1 MISISDLKYQKSS
14 RMPNIKMFF
23 KPKKI
28 ETNKEDLALNQD
40 LAIITKM
47 NQEFA
52 TSLDLSETLQ
62 KALEVIIKR
71 LNAQAANIFLIE
83 EKKQVFQCIASKY
96 QSYLDEYEIPLTQG
110 VMGKAVLQKKC
121 IRVGDVRKDVR
132 EIAEFYFDLDN
143 KTNFTTYSVLCSP
156 LIVANE
162 CIGVIHCLN
171 KKGTNKLFEDG
182 DRKLL
187 EILS

>member
-1 MISISDLKYQKSS
+1 
-14 RMPNIKMFF
+14 MFF

-110 VMGKAVLQKKC
+110 VMGKAVLQKKM
-121 IRVGDVRKDVR
+121 
-132 EIAEFYFDLDN
+132 Y
-143 KTNFTTYSVLCSP
+143 
-156 LIVANE
+156 
-162 CIGVIHCLN
+162 
-171 KKGTNKLFEDG
+171 
-182 DRKLL
+182 
-187 EILS
+187 

>member
-62 KALEVIIKR
+62 KA
-71 LNAQAANIFLIE
+71 
-83 EKKQVFQCIASKY
+83 
-96 QSYLDEYEIPLTQG
+96 
-110 VMGKAVLQKKC
+110 
-121 IRVGDVRKDVR
+121 
-132 EIAEFYFDLDN
+132 
-143 KTNFTTYSVLCSP
+143 
-156 LIVANE
+156 
-162 CIGVIHCLN
+162 
-171 KKGTNKLFEDG
+171 
-182 DRKLL
+182 
-187 EILS
+187 